1 MAGKRGGGEN
11 SKKALGQARKAE
23 TAANKKAG
31 KEELDANE
39 QELILKYLVTMSTAK
54 K

>member
-23 TAANKKAG
+23 AAANKKAG
-31 KEELDANE
+31 KEREAE
-39 QELILKYLVTMSTAK
+39 AKETSKWQEGARDTSK